1 MTADCAFGWCIEYC
15 PDIYQIQV
23 NSIYT
28 LIEYDKFVI
37 EYKQNIQCK
46 KSCIEYWEK
55 KIKTVM
61 FRLWEWVPA
70 CERYKWQS
78 IYESIFSHNVTW

>member
-37 EYKQNIQCK
+37 EYKQNIQCE
-46 KSCIEYWEK
+46 KSCIEYWK
-55 KIKTVM
+55 KNQDCDVSFM
-61 FRLWEWVPA
+61 RMSA
-70 CERYKWQS
+70 CVWK
-78 IYESIFSHNVTW
+78 I